1 MSKVLRSSPLEAKN
15 AQELPT
21 RGSKK
26 GLFFGGFG
34 VLQGFEKALLWKSA
48 SELPRKAERCLR
60 ALLGGGGVGSAG
72 GERRLRLG
80 HTREGDGMLG
90 RSKNIGI
97 TLQDWKI
104 WLVGFVV

>member
-1 MSKVLRSSPLEAKN
+1 MFL
-15 AQELPT
+15 
-21 RGSKK
+21 
-26 GLFFGGFG
+26 GGFG
-34 VLQGFEKALLWKSA
+34 VLQGFEKAPLWNPSA

-80 HTREGDGMLG
+80 HTREEGDGMLG
-90 RSKNIGI
+90 RSKNIEI
-97 TLQDWKI
+97 TLEDWKI

>member
-1 MSKVLRSSPLEAKN
+1 MEVLEYFRV
-15 AQELPT
+15 
-21 RGSKK
+21 SKK
-26 GLFFGGFG
+26 HSFGTH
-34 VLQGFEKALLWKSA
+34 A

-80 HTREGDGMLG
+80 HTREEGDGMLG
-90 RSKNIGI
+90 RSKNIEI
-97 TLQDWKI
+97 TLENWKI

>member
-1 MSKVLRSSPLEAKN
+1 MSKVLRSSPLEAKKSPRTTN
-15 AQELPT
+15 QGFKE
-21 RGSKK
+21 

-34 VLQGFEKALLWKSA
+34 VLQGFEKAPLWNPSA

-90 RSKNIGI
+90 RS
-97 TLQDWKI
+97 LEDWKI
-104 WLVGFVV
+104 RLVGFVV